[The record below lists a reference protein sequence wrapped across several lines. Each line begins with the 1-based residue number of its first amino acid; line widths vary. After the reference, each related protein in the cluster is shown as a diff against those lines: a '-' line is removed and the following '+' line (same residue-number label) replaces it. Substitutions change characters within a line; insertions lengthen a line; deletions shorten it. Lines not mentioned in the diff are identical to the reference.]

1 MKCDWVTPTTNCTT
15 HIEKQNVEHVV
26 VSLTTNIMFEASYK
40 SIDSQNHP
48 TFHEHAIQ
56 GLHIILNKE
65 LARIHP
71 SIHIHKKELP
81 FNLNCL
87 ALCTN

>member
-1 MKCDWVTPTTNCTT
+1 
-15 HIEKQNVEHVV
+15 
-26 VSLTTNIMFEASYK
+26 
-40 SIDSQNHP
+40 
-48 TFHEHAIQ
+48 
-56 GLHIILNKE
+56 